1 MTPNQ
6 RDVFLYSWSRRRQR
20 GRRGNAMLCAGIG
33 AAGGVLFAVL
43 LAGDLG
49 SQLTPGTQASPS
61 TRSIATWLGSLFTL
75 FVLSVPT
82 FAVISGVLGDRL
94 FRFNEAMYQGLL
106 AQGATP
112 PASKPTLKASERGPQ
127 IAVAIAMAIIAG
139 FIIVVWAMYG

>member
-49 SQLTPGTQASPS
+49 GQLTPGTQASPS

-82 FAVISGVLGDRL
+82 FAVIAGVLGDRL

-106 AQGATP
+106 AQGATAP
-112 PASKPTLKASERGPQ
+112 PSKPTLKASERGPQ